1 MMTSRAIETP
11 VQGPVWYCARTK
23 PKHEHIAAAGLYRQ
37 FGMEVFHPRLR
48 IERATQ
54 RGVARVIEPLF
65 PCYVFVRCTEHEL
78 NDVRYAAGISSLVRF
93 GSRIAVVPDA
103 VVEELM
109 ICFEA
114 GEPMAVEDRLYE
126 GAEVVLAQGPFL
138 GARGII
144 VRVLL
149 ARRRVQILLDFL
161 GRATLTE
168 VDRHSVTVEDRTF
181 ADLMPSLAIV
191 PGAAIAA

>member
-1 MMTSRAIETP
+1 MMSPDTELLNL
-11 VQGPVWYCARTK
+11 GPTWYCARTK

-37 FGMEVFHPRLR
+37 FGLEVFHPRLR
-48 IERATQ
+48 MERATR
-54 RGVARVIEPLF
+54 RGVVRVIEPLF
-65 PCYVFVRCTEHEL
+65 PCYLFVRCEEHNL
-78 NDVRYAAGISSLVRF
+78 NDVRYTTGISSMVRF
-93 GSRIAVVPDA
+93 GTRIAIVPDA
-103 VVEELM
+103 VVEELR

-126 GAEVVLAQGPFL
+126 GAEVILAQGPFM
-138 GARGII
+138 GARGIV
-144 VRVLL
+144 VRVLP

-168 VDRHSVTVEDRTF
+168 VDRQSVTVEDRTF
-181 ADLMPSLAIV
+181 ADLMPALALV